1 MGIPQPGLRCRKGR
15 IRAKEDAQMSPP
27 LPPDPRRTFR
37 PPEIIFE
44 LLYDAEAG
52 VIGAADVAARH
63 IADPAAA
70 AELAHLAQTIADV
83 RKRYDDAPPS
93 NDAPSPDP
101 MPEVRHD
108 QHHR

>member
-1 MGIPQPGLRCRKGR
+1 
-15 IRAKEDAQMSPP
+15 MSPP

-63 IADPAAA
+63 IPDPAAA
-70 AELAHLAQTIADV
+70 AELTRLAQVIAEV
-83 RKRYDDAPPS
+83 RKHYDDAPAF
-93 NDAPSPDP
+93 DIAPPTTAT
-101 MPEVRHD
+101 PEVRHD
-108 QHHR
+108 QQRQ

>member
-1 MGIPQPGLRCRKGR
+1 
-15 IRAKEDAQMSPP
+15 MSPP
-27 LPPDPRRTFR
+27 LPPDPRRAFR

-63 IADPAAA
+63 IPDPAAA

-83 RKRYDDAPPS
+83 RKRYDDAPPPNS
-93 NDAPSPDP
+93 SAQTTAP
-101 MPEVRHD
+101 PEVRHD
-108 QHHR
+108 QHHQ

>member
-1 MGIPQPGLRCRKGR
+1 
-15 IRAKEDAQMSPP
+15 MSPP
-27 LPPDPRRTFR
+27 LPPDPRHAFR

-63 IADPAAA
+63 IPDPAAV
-70 AELAHLAQTIADV
+70 AELAQLAQAIADV

-93 NDAPSPDP
+93 DIAPPTTAT
-101 MPEVRHD
+101 PEVRHD
-108 QHHR
+108 QHHA